1 MGQKKLRLVGLA
13 QLELHS
19 WFLGSGDPASG
30 GDVARLAL
38 STRQPWLSQGTA
50 MGREFAGSLQA
61 TRKPQERFSYGLI
74 RDLKHRLLGQEPES
88 HSPTHCKFRNVG
100 RGPRTGPSG
109 APLPTM
115 GSRWRC
121 GPGLARA
128 AGRWKGGG
136 GGDPERKTSG
146 KQGFKRRTICSKTFA
161 L

>member
-74 RDLKHRLLGQEPES
+74 RDLKHRLLGAGARKPLS
-88 HSPTHCKFRNVG
+88 H
-100 RGPRTGPSG
+100 
-109 APLPTM
+109 PL
-115 GSRWRC
+115 
-121 GPGLARA
+121 
-128 AGRWKGGG
+128 
-136 GGDPERKTSG
+136 
-146 KQGFKRRTICSKTFA
+146 
-161 L
+161 